1 MINLYNNYPTDPP
14 VPDGVRQQA
23 LQGLRMASP
32 YEAYNQNHAD
42 NLMAAQDQ
50 ATAQYNLAASQAN
63 TEYEMRRRDSE
74 RQSALAGLGLMYD
87 ARQQDLDMG
96 NRRLDTMLG
105 IPRMLG
111 GLFR

>member
-50 ATAQYNLAASQAN
+50 AVAQYNLAASQAN
-63 TEYEMRRRDSE
+63 AEYEQRRRQSE
-74 RQSALAGLGLMYD
+74 RESALAGLGMMYD
-87 ARQQDLDMG
+87 ARQQDLDMA
-96 NRRLDTMLG
+96 NQRFNTMLA
-105 IPRMLG
+105 IPRLLG
-111 GLFR
+111 GLFD